1 MQVLIID
8 NFNDTLNGINVFSKY
23 KKLIKLLMKESCSNT
38 QITGKSNF
46 IIRKSNQLKDLICD
60 WENILLDEHTKKICR
75 HFDRIDIIFIGGD
88 FKFLPWD
95 PNISQLVTLINMCNQ
110 TLKPV
115 FSAGSGAFT
124 SIYATSTS
132 GLRFDILNGPC
143 GNSGVSKLPMFPKY
157 GEGLKNENP
166 CGWLE
171 NETGFH
177 FIKLYFIIKL
187 INYIYIIYR

>member
-8 NFNDTLNGINVFSKY
+8 NFNDPLNGTNVFSKF
-23 KKLIKLLMKESCSNT
+23 KKLIKTVMIESCS
-38 QITGKSNF
+38 QKKITGKSNF
-46 IIRKSNQLKDLICD
+46 ITRKSNQLKDLICD
-60 WENILLDEHTKKICR
+60 WENTILDENTKKICR
-75 HFDRIDIIFIGGD
+75 YFDKIDIIFIGGD
-88 FKFLPWD
+88 LKFLPWN
-95 PNISQLVTLINMCNQ
+95 PSISQLITLINMCNQ

-132 GLRFDILNGPC
+132 GLRMDIMNGPN
-143 GNSGVSKLPMFPKY
+143 GNSGLESLPMYPKY

-171 NETGFH
+171 NETGMH
-177 FIKLYFIIKL
+177 Y
-187 INYIYIIYR
+187 